1 MTNIPFIYKYQPKKL
16 DQFEISNDFK
26 QMINT
31 LLEMDN
37 MNILFIGN
45 SGSGKTTLVKSILK
59 KLGVNDEIKSPTFS
73 IVNEYDHPSGP
84 IYHFDLYRIEKID
97 ELDVI
102 GFEEYIDNCNI
113 CFIEWPEVG
122 MEKIFGNYMQINL
135 GHIDDNKRE
144 ILITKK

>member
-1 MTNIPFIYKYQPKKL
+1 MNEKIVYNLKEIDKISKIILDNIKR
-16 DQFEISNDFK
+16 
-26 QMINT
+26 INIV
-31 LLEMDN
+31 LLKGD
-37 MNILFIGN
+37 L
-45 SGSGKTTLVKSILK
+45 GSGKTTLVKSILK

>member
-1 MTNIPFIYKYQPKKL
+1 MNEKIVYNLNEIDKISKIILDNIKH
-16 DQFEISNDFK
+16 
-26 QMINT
+26 INIV
-31 LLEMDN
+31 LLKGD
-37 MNILFIGN
+37 L
-45 SGSGKTTLVKSILK
+45 GSGKTTLVKSILK

-122 MEKIFGNYMQINL
+122 MKKIFGNYMQINL

>member
-1 MTNIPFIYKYQPKKL
+1 MNEKIVYNLNEIDKISKIILDNIKH
-16 DQFEISNDFK
+16 
-26 QMINT
+26 INIV
-31 LLEMDN
+31 LLKGD
-37 MNILFIGN
+37 L
-45 SGSGKTTLVKSILK
+45 GSGKTTLVKSILK

-102 GFEEYIDNCNI
+102 GFEEYIDNSNI

-144 ILITKK
+144 ILITKKQ

>member
-1 MTNIPFIYKYQPKKL
+1 MNEKIVYNLNEIDKISKIILDNIKH
-16 DQFEISNDFK
+16 
-26 QMINT
+26 INII
-31 LLEMDN
+31 LLKGD
-37 MNILFIGN
+37 L
-45 SGSGKTTLVKSILK
+45 GSGKTTLVKSILK

>member
-1 MTNIPFIYKYQPKKL
+1 MNEKIVYNLNEIDKISKIIIDNIKH
-16 DQFEISNDFK
+16 
-26 QMINT
+26 INIV
-31 LLEMDN
+31 LLKGD
-37 MNILFIGN
+37 L
-45 SGSGKTTLVKSILK
+45 GSGKTTLVKSILK

>member
-1 MTNIPFIYKYQPKKL
+1 MNEKIVYNLNEIDKISKIILDNIKH
-16 DQFEISNDFK
+16 
-26 QMINT
+26 INIV
-31 LLEMDN
+31 LLKGD
-37 MNILFIGN
+37 L
-45 SGSGKTTLVKSILK
+45 GSGKTTLVKSILK

-102 GFEEYIDNCNI
+102 GFEEYINNCNM

>member
-1 MTNIPFIYKYQPKKL
+1 MNEKIVYNLNEIDKISKIILDNIKH
-16 DQFEISNDFK
+16 
-26 QMINT
+26 INIV
-31 LLEMDN
+31 LLKGD
-37 MNILFIGN
+37 L
-45 SGSGKTTLVKSILK
+45 GSGKTTLAKSILK

>member
-1 MTNIPFIYKYQPKKL
+1 MNEKIVYNLNEIDKISKIIIDNIKH
-16 DQFEISNDFK
+16 
-26 QMINT
+26 INIV
-31 LLEMDN
+31 LLKGD
-37 MNILFIGN
+37 L
-45 SGSGKTTLVKSILK
+45 GSGKTTLIKSILK

>member
-1 MTNIPFIYKYQPKKL
+1 MNEKIVYNLNEIDKISKIILDNIKH
-16 DQFEISNDFK
+16 
-26 QMINT
+26 INIV
-31 LLEMDN
+31 LLKGD
-37 MNILFIGN
+37 L
-45 SGSGKTTLVKSILK
+45 GSGKTTLVKSILK

-144 ILITKK
+144 ILITKKQ

>member
-1 MTNIPFIYKYQPKKL
+1 MNEKIVYNLKEIDKISKIILDNIKH
-16 DQFEISNDFK
+16 
-26 QMINT
+26 INIV
-31 LLEMDN
+31 LLKGD
-37 MNILFIGN
+37 L
-45 SGSGKTTLVKSILK
+45 GSGKTTLVKSILK

-144 ILITKK
+144 ILITKKIII

>member
-1 MTNIPFIYKYQPKKL
+1 MNEKIVYSLNEIDKISKIILDNIKH
-16 DQFEISNDFK
+16 
-26 QMINT
+26 INIV
-31 LLEMDN
+31 LLKGD
-37 MNILFIGN
+37 L
-45 SGSGKTTLVKSILK
+45 GSGKTTLVKSILK

>member
-1 MTNIPFIYKYQPKKL
+1 MNEKIVYNLNEIDKISKIILDNIKH
-16 DQFEISNDFK
+16 
-26 QMINT
+26 INIV
-31 LLEMDN
+31 LLKGD
-37 MNILFIGN
+37 L
-45 SGSGKTTLVKSILK
+45 GSGKTTLIKSILK

>member
-1 MTNIPFIYKYQPKKL
+1 MNEKIVYNLNEIDKISKIILDNIKH
-16 DQFEISNDFK
+16 
-26 QMINT
+26 INIV
-31 LLEMDN
+31 LLKGD
-37 MNILFIGN
+37 L
-45 SGSGKTTLVKSILK
+45 GSGKTTLVKSILK

-102 GFEEYIDNCNI
+102 GFEEYINNCNI

>member
-1 MTNIPFIYKYQPKKL
+1 MNEKIVYNLKEIDKISKIILDNIKH
-16 DQFEISNDFK
+16 
-26 QMINT
+26 INIV
-31 LLEMDN
+31 LLKGD
-37 MNILFIGN
+37 L
-45 SGSGKTTLVKSILK
+45 GSGKTTLVKSILK

-122 MEKIFGNYMQINL
+122 IEKIFGNYMQINL

>member
-1 MTNIPFIYKYQPKKL
+1 MNEKIVYNLSEIDKISKIIVDNIKH
-16 DQFEISNDFK
+16 
-26 QMINT
+26 INIV
-31 LLEMDN
+31 LLKGD
-37 MNILFIGN
+37 L
-45 SGSGKTTLVKSILK
+45 GSGKTTLIKSILK

-135 GHIDDNKRE
+135 GYIDDNKRE
-144 ILITKK
+144 VLIIKK

>member
-1 MTNIPFIYKYQPKKL
+1 MNEKIVYDLNEIDKISKIILDNIKH
-16 DQFEISNDFK
+16 
-26 QMINT
+26 INIV
-31 LLEMDN
+31 LLKGD
-37 MNILFIGN
+37 L
-45 SGSGKTTLVKSILK
+45 GSGKTTLVKSILK

-144 ILITKK
+144 ILIKKK

>member
-1 MTNIPFIYKYQPKKL
+1 MNEKIVYNLNEIDKISKIILDNIEQ
-16 DQFEISNDFK
+16 
-26 QMINT
+26 INIV
-31 LLEMDN
+31 LLKGD
-37 MNILFIGN
+37 L
-45 SGSGKTTLVKSILK
+45 GSGKTTLVKSILK

>member
-1 MTNIPFIYKYQPKKL
+1 MNEKIVYNLNEIDKISKIILDNIKH
-16 DQFEISNDFK
+16 
-26 QMINT
+26 INIV
-31 LLEMDN
+31 LLKGD
-37 MNILFIGN
+37 L
-45 SGSGKTTLVKSILK
+45 GSGKTTLIKSILK

-144 ILITKK
+144 ILITKKIII

>member
-1 MTNIPFIYKYQPKKL
+1 MNEKIVYNLNEIDKISKIILDNIKH
-16 DQFEISNDFK
+16 
-26 QMINT
+26 INIV
-31 LLEMDN
+31 LLKGD
-37 MNILFIGN
+37 L
-45 SGSGKTTLVKSILK
+45 GSGKTTLVKSILK
-59 KLGVNDEIKSPTFS
+59 KLGVIDEIKSPTFS

>member
-1 MTNIPFIYKYQPKKL
+1 MNEKIVYNLNEIDKISKIILNNIKH
-16 DQFEISNDFK
+16 
-26 QMINT
+26 INIV
-31 LLEMDN
+31 LLKGD
-37 MNILFIGN
+37 L
-45 SGSGKTTLVKSILK
+45 GSGKTTLVKSILK

>member
-1 MTNIPFIYKYQPKKL
+1 MNEKIVYNLNEIDKISKIILDNIEQ
-16 DQFEISNDFK
+16 
-26 QMINT
+26 INIV
-31 LLEMDN
+31 LLKGD
-37 MNILFIGN
+37 L
-45 SGSGKTTLVKSILK
+45 GSGKTTLVKSILK

-144 ILITKK
+144 ILIKKK

>member
-1 MTNIPFIYKYQPKKL
+1 MNEKIVYNLNEIDKISKIILDNIKH
-16 DQFEISNDFK
+16 
-26 QMINT
+26 INIV
-31 LLEMDN
+31 LLKGD
-37 MNILFIGN
+37 L
-45 SGSGKTTLVKSILK
+45 GSGKTTLVKSILK

-135 GHIDDNKRE
+135 GYIDDDKRE